1 MKYFLFVI
9 IFLPLIEI
17 YFFVQIGT
25 EIGALSSILLT
36 LFTAFLGMVT
46 IKYQGMSSFT
56 QARQSILN
64 THNPGVEML
73 SKFLFL
79 VSGIFLFIP
88 GFFTDFLG
96 VILLFPFSRVLL
108 VQLVIAKLINNYQN
122 FKSKDGKE
130 KDYIDID
137 PDN

>member
-73 SKFLFL
+73 SKFLLL

-130 KDYIDID
+130 KDLLLLVNLD
-137 PDN
+137 

>member
-36 LFTAFLGMVT
+36 LFTAFLGMLT

-64 THNPGVEML
+64 THNPGVEIL
-73 SKFLFL
+73 SNFLL
-79 VSGIFLFIP
+79 LGGGIFLFIP

-96 VILLFPFSRVLL
+96 VILLFPFFRVLL
-108 VQLVIAKLINNYQN
+108 VQLFITKLINNYQSS
-122 FKSKDGKE
+122 KSENRKE

-137 PDN
+137 PDK

>member
-73 SKFLFL
+73 SKFLLL

-88 GFFTDFLG
+88 GFLTDSLG

>member
-73 SKFLFL
+73 SKFLL
-79 VSGIFLFIP
+79 LMSGIFLFIP
-88 GFFTDFLG
+88 GFLTDSLG

-108 VQLVIAKLINNYQN
+108 VQLIITKLINNYQN

>member
-36 LFTAFLGMVT
+36 LFTAFLGMLT

-64 THNPGVEML
+64 THNPGVEIL
-73 SKFLFL
+73 SNFLL
-79 VSGIFLFIP
+79 LGSGIFLFIP

-96 VILLFPFSRVLL
+96 VILLFPFFRVLL
-108 VQLVIAKLINNYQN
+108 VQLFITKLINNYQSS
-122 FKSKDGKE
+122 KSENPKE

-137 PDN
+137 PDK

>member
-17 YFFVQIGT
+17 YFFVKIGT

-36 LFTAFLGMVT
+36 LFTAFLGMLT

-73 SKFLFL
+73 SKFLL
-79 VSGIFLFIP
+79 LMSGIFLFIP
-88 GFFTDFLG
+88 GFLTDSLG

-108 VQLVIAKLINNYQN
+108 VQLIITKLINNYQN

-137 PDN
+137 DK

>member
-1 MKYFLFVI
+1 MKYFLFII

-36 LFTAFLGMVT
+36 LLTAFIGVVT
-46 IKYQGMSSFT
+46 IKYQGISSFI

-64 THNPGVEML
+64 KHNPGVEML
-73 SKFLFL
+73 SNFLLL
-79 VSGIFLFIP
+79 VSGIFLFVP

-96 VILLFPFSRVLL
+96 VILLFPSSRGLL
-108 VQLVIAKLINNYQN
+108 ARLFIAKLINNYQN

-137 PDN
+137 SNN

>member
-73 SKFLFL
+73 SKFLL
-79 VSGIFLFIP
+79 LAVSYTHLTLP
-88 GFFTDFLG
+88 TK
-96 VILLFPFSRVLL
+96 
-108 VQLVIAKLINNYQN
+108 A
-122 FKSKDGKE
+122 
-130 KDYIDID
+130 
-137 PDN
+137 

>member
-36 LFTAFLGMVT
+36 LFTAFLGMLT

-64 THNPGVEML
+64 THNPGVEIL
-73 SKFLFL
+73 SNFLL
-79 VSGIFLFIP
+79 LGSGIFLFIP
-88 GFFTDFLG
+88 GFVTDFLG
-96 VILLFPFSRVLL
+96 VILLFPFFRVLL
-108 VQLVIAKLINNYQN
+108 VQLFITKLINNYQSS
-122 FKSKDGKE
+122 KSENRKE

-137 PDN
+137 PDK